1 MKIAVVGAG
10 AMGSIYAGL
19 LADAGNEVCVVDKW
33 QEHIDAIRKNGL
45 RVAGASGDRV
55 VKLQA
60 TTETTDVGE
69 VDLLIIAT
77 KAMHAEAAA
86 TSARSLLTPESTVLT
101 IQNGLGS
108 VEKVAQALELESVVT
123 GVAGGFGASVVG
135 PGHVHHNSMQ
145 LIRLGEANGPIT
157 PRLKRLTE
165 VWSAA
170 GFNVKAF
177 DDIDQLVWEKLICNA
192 TYSGPCTVMERTLG
206 EVIAD
211 AEAWKVAS
219 GCAVE
224 AFEVAGALSI
234 ALSFGDPVQYVRDFG
249 AQMPDAVPSMLL
261 DYRAGRRSEIEVI
274 NGSIPR
280 MASRVDMRAPYNEA
294 ITALVLA
301 KENAAASA

>member
-19 LADAGNEVCVVDKW
+19 LADAGNEVWVVDKW
-33 QEHIDAIRKNGL
+33 KDHIDAIRKNGL

-55 VKLQA
+55 AKVQA

-86 TSARSLLTPESTVLT
+86 TSARSMLTKESTVLT

-108 VEKVAQALELESVVT
+108 VEKVAGALALDSVIT
-123 GVAGGFGASVVG
+123 GVAGGFGASVVE
-135 PGHVHHNSMQ
+135 PGHVHHNAMQ
-145 LIRLGEANGPIT
+145 LIRLGEANGPIS
-157 PRLKRLTE
+157 PRLERLTE

-177 DDIDQLVWEKLICNA
+177 DNIDQLVWEKLICNV
-192 TYSGPCTVMERTLG
+192 TYSGPCTVLEWTIG
-206 EVIAD
+206 DVIAD
-211 AEAWKVAS
+211 PSMWKVAS

-234 ALSFGDPVQYVRDFG
+234 ALSFDDPVQYVSDFG
-249 AQMPDAVPSMLL
+249 AQMPAAVPSVLL
-261 DYRAGRRSEIEVI
+261 DFRAGRKSEIEVI

-280 MASRVDMRAPYNEA
+280 MAATVDMRAPYNEA

-301 KENAAASA
+301 KERVTTGA